1 MYTLVQQKKDIKK
14 LMGHKIFLSMA
25 LTCKTELL
33 SPGKVIKNSGC
44 KSLLLSTEV
53 LTEPRIRSL
62 HFHHRSKWILM
73 VIIQVVQTWI

>member
-33 SPGKVIKNSGC
+33 SPGKVIKNSSC
-44 KSLLLSTEV
+44 KILLLSTEV

-62 HFHHRSKWILM
+62 HFHHRS
-73 VIIQVVQTWI
+73 